1 MALDGG
7 ADGLDAI
14 RSIVEGAPG
23 HLAPGGLLLLEH
35 HHDQSSAVLA
45 LLRQAGLEAVCGHGD
60 LEGTLRF
67 ASACRPIS

>member
-1 MALDGG
+1 
-7 ADGLDAI
+7 
-14 RSIVEGAPG
+14 VEGAPG

-45 LLRQAGLEAVCGHGD
+45 LLRQAGLEAVCGHSD

-67 ASACRPIS
+67 ASAQRPIS